1 MLQELF
7 GRRPEAMRLEIN
19 PALGRAEIAWRPE
32 AGDLRGFF
40 DDAEKLGYRFG
51 PSRKVEPRRSR
62 NLLIRFAICAAAAM
76 NTMIFSLSFYFG
88 LAPDEGL
95 LYSLF
100 GWLNLGLA
108 TVAVAAGGPVFFRGA
123 WEGLRRGVAHLDL
136 PIALGL
142 LLAYGGSVHAQL
154 AHGPRAV
161 YFDAVTVF
169 VTLMVLGRW
178 LQERHI
184 ERNRQALLRFEDAGG
199 LLARRFAN
207 EAIESV
213 SITDVRV
220 GDELWIAPGDLFPVA
235 GEVQGSGGLVSLDW
249 INGESEPH
257 MLESGARA
265 PGGAFNA
272 GTSTI
277 RIVAVEDFADGSVA
291 SLLSGPVATHAE
303 PHAGGWWSRIG
314 AIYVSAVLI
323 LASVGF
329 AVWLSH
335 GVERALE
342 VTVSILVV
350 TCPCAIGLATPLAH
364 DLVHGL
370 LRRRGVFVRSGTL
383 FDRALAVRKI
393 LFDKTGTLTLGRLR
407 LTDAASRSLATLTDE
422 QRGVL
427 YNMTVRSNHPL
438 SRCITGALACR
449 CAIPVTDGLDI
460 REIAGHGLEWKRGED
475 VIRFGRWDHEM
486 DSEITRATFSWNGS
500 ALASL
505 TFEEELR
512 TDAAREVAALAR
524 DGYVVHLLSGDTQ
537 ARVRTV
543 SRQLGIDAS
552 RAVWALTPEA
562 KADRVRQIDEGDTLM
577 IGDGLNDRPS
587 FDAALCAGTPAIDH
601 PALPERADFYFLG
614 DGLAAIR
621 LLLGAA
627 KRLRDVVRTNLAFA
641 LVYNVAAL
649 ALCFAGFMRPVLA
662 AVLMPISSVVIVSIT
677 AARLSEGGMRWK

>member
-1 MLQELF
+1 
-7 GRRPEAMRLEIN
+7 
-19 PALGRAEIAWRPE
+19 
-32 AGDLRGFF
+32 
-40 DDAEKLGYRFG
+40 
-51 PSRKVEPRRSR
+51 
-62 NLLIRFAICAAAAM
+62 
-76 NTMIFSLSFYFG
+76 
-88 LAPDEGL
+88 
-95 LYSLF
+95 
-100 GWLNLGLA
+100 
-108 TVAVAAGGPVFFRGA
+108 
-123 WEGLRRGVAHLDL
+123 
-136 PIALGL
+136 
-142 LLAYGGSVHAQL
+142 
-154 AHGPRAV
+154 
-161 YFDAVTVF
+161 
-169 VTLMVLGRW
+169 
-178 LQERHI
+178 
-184 ERNRQALLRFEDAGG
+184 
-199 LLARRFAN
+199 
-207 EAIESV
+207 
-213 SITDVRV
+213 
-220 GDELWIAPGDLFPVA
+220 
-235 GEVQGSGGLVSLDW
+235 
-249 INGESEPH
+249 
-257 MLESGARA
+257 
-265 PGGAFNA
+265 
-272 GTSTI
+272 
-277 RIVAVEDFADGSVA
+277 
-291 SLLSGPVATHAE
+291 
-303 PHAGGWWSRIG
+303 
-314 AIYVSAVLI
+314 
-323 LASVGF
+323 
-329 AVWLSH
+329 
-335 GVERALE
+335 
-342 VTVSILVV
+342 
-350 TCPCAIGLATPLAH
+350 
-364 DLVHGL
+364 
-370 LRRRGVFVRSGTL
+370 
-383 FDRALAVRKI
+383 
-393 LFDKTGTLTLGRLR
+393 
-407 LTDAASRSLATLTDE
+407 LATLNDE

-438 SRCITGALACR
+438 SRCITDALACR
-449 CAIPVTDGLDI
+449 YAIPVTDGLDI
-460 REIAGHGLEWKRGED
+460 REIAGHGLEWKRGEN